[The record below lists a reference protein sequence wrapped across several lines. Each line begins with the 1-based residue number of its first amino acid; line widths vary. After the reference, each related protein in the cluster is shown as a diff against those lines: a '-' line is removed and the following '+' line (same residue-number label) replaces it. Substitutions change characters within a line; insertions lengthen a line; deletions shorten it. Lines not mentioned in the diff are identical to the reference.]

1 MKAPHSSFGKMLGLA
16 VLVSTPLYAGEKF
29 TERHGVTISPP
40 KDESI
45 LNPKNLTKE
54 ISKIGPMKILKV
66 NSIERPTVVFNSD
79 DYQPDTR
86 ALGDVCFTSVGP
98 MIPWDSFRESD
109 AEPTVRT
116 MTCEKRDDIVK
127 KLGFTAVFLQGT
139 GYVCSFIPV
148 PQVQFAGKVID
159 VASYATSTIALVIS
173 TQECVNTQEAKF
185 NAAIKVCDELKAMGV
200 NCLGVENEPF

>member
-1 MKAPHSSFGKMLGLA
+1 MKAPYSSFAAIVG
-16 VLVSTPLYAGEKF
+16 VLTLTATPLFAEGKPV
-29 TERHGVTISPP
+29 ERRGVTVASP
-40 KDESI
+40 DSDSI
-45 LNPKNLTKE
+45 LNPKTLTNE
-54 ISKIGPMKILKV
+54 IKKLPPMKIVKV
-66 NSIERPTVVFNSD
+66 NSIERPAKVFD
-79 DYQPDTR
+79 AEHFQADTR

-98 MIPWDSFRESD
+98 MIPWGSFRESD
-109 AEPTVRT
+109 AEPMVRT

-173 TQECVNTQEAKF
+173 TQECVNTMEAKF
-185 NAAIKVCDELKAMGV
+185 NAAIKVCDELKTMGV